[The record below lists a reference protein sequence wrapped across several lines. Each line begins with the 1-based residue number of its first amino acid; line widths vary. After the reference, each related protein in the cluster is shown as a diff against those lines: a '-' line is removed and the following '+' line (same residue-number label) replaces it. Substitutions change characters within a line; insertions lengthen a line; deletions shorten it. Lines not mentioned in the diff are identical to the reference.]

1 MGRLDGKVALIT
13 GAARGTGETTARLF
27 AEEGARVVIADVRSD
42 AGAAVAKEIGDA
54 ARFVE
59 HDVTQEDSW
68 ANAMRFVR
76 EELGPLQIL
85 VNNAALLDVTAL
97 VDTTLE
103 TFTNVLHVNVIGTF
117 LGVRAAVEPMKAAG
131 GGSIVNVGSIDSLE
145 TSNGLVAYA
154 ASKWGVR
161 SISKTAALELGNYG
175 IRVNTVCP
183 APGNPDMVRPF
194 VEQAIERMRE
204 TGQAPSVPPQH
215 FHRPGKM
222 ADVAR
227 AILYL
232 ASDESDYITGADL
245 AVDGGHTAGRFQPGA
260 PTS

>member
-27 AEEGARVVIADVRSD
+27 AEEGARVVIADIRTD
-42 AGAAVAKEIGDA
+42 LGEAVAKEIGDA
-54 ARFVE
+54 ARFLR
-59 HDVTQEDSW
+59 HDVTEEESW
-68 ANAMRFVR
+68 TNVMRFVR
-76 EELGPLQIL
+76 EEFGPLQVL
-85 VNNAALLDVTAL
+85 VNNAALLDVSAL

-103 TFTNVLHVNVIGTF
+103 TFTRLLQVNVIGTF

-161 SISKTAALELGNYG
+161 SISKTAALELGIYG

-183 APGNPDMVRPF
+183 APGNPEMIQPF
-194 VEQAIERMRE
+194 VAQAIERFRE
-204 TGQAPSVPPQH
+204 KGEAFSLPPPH
-215 FHRPGKM
+215 FHRSGEM

-232 ASDESDYITGADL
+232 ASDDSDYVSGADL
-245 AVDGGHTAGRFQPGA
+245 AVDGGHTAGRIVPGA
-260 PTS
+260 PRS